1 MKLKTIERIKGELNL
16 PLIYFMVTGT
26 CLLFVYVLYL
36 VKQIPRIPC
45 VFKTIT
51 GLPCPTCGAT
61 RVLKCLFQFDIVS
74 AFLWNPMLF
83 LAGIAF
89 IAWVVYGFYMSFSGK
104 KAKIILTG
112 KEKRFLRWG
121 VVILILIDWIYLAI
135 AGI

>member
-1 MKLKTIERIKGELNL
+1 
-16 PLIYFMVTGT
+16 
-26 CLLFVYVLYL
+26 
-36 VKQIPRIPC
+36 
-45 VFKTIT
+45 
-51 GLPCPTCGAT
+51 
-61 RVLKCLFQFDIVS
+61 

-121 VVILILIDWIYLAI
+121 VVILILFDWIYLAI